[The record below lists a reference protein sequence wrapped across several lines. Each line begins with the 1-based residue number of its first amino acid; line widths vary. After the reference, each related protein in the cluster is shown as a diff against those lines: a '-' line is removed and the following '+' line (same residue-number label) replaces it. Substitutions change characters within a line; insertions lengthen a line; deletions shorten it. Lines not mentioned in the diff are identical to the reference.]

1 MNYYYNTEQIIMLSS
16 VSACPKASIVLSLV
30 ILTIILDSYL
40 VLTYN
45 YYRSNTVILALTSSI
60 IVIFCI
66 FLVWLANKTCN
77 DYTIVTWIILIY
89 LFFGIIDTIS
99 SIINPEKRAKE
110 LKEIDEIMSSGNHS
124 NQNKQGT
131 K

>member
-1 MNYYYNTEQIIMLSS
+1 MLSS
-16 VSACPKASIVLSLV
+16 ISACPKASMVLSLV

-66 FLVWLANKTCN
+66 FLVWLANKTCY

-99 SIINPEKRAKE
+99 SIINPDKRAKE
-110 LKEIDEIMSSGNHS
+110 LKEIDEIMRSGNT
-124 NQNKQGT
+124 NYQQKKQST
-131 K
+131 E